1 MDSLRRMTITFL
13 NVYMNSHKVIV
24 KIPKKKKFSQNQL
37 KLDCLSFHATGKTGL
52 KKNIIGSS
60 QLYLVLDNGLSLL
73 ILRQGP
79 KEEQKTFSPDYSRAL
94 SCGLEVSTS
103 SSSLRTMQQKRIKER
118 QINAQNKGTDLKLCA
133 SLAS

>member
-60 QLYLVLDNGLSLL
+60 QLYLVLDKWTELTN
-73 ILRQGP
+73 I
-79 KEEQKTFSPDYSRAL
+79 KTGTQRRA
-94 SCGLEVSTS
+94 EN
-103 SSSLRTMQQKRIKER
+103 I
-118 QINAQNKGTDLKLCA
+118 
-133 SLAS
+133 